1 MTTEK
6 QKKTYVFLLS
16 IVVVLL
22 LAAQF
27 FLQHTFENT
36 SAELARTS
44 GNLEALKK
52 TADARYALLDKYK
65 SFESLAAA
73 PGKSTRAF
81 PENALELFAVVDRAM
96 KDNRLEHT
104 NRSSSSGTEP
114 GGVLQLQIAF
124 SGPYYGVMK
133 ALATLRE
140 SEYVMRISD
149 FRITAESD
157 GKVSGSMT
165 ILSNAKQG

>member
-6 QKKTYVFLLS
+6 QKKTYIFLLS

-27 FLQHTFENT
+27 FLQHTFRNT
-36 SAELARTS
+36 TAELARVS
-44 GNLEALKK
+44 GNLEALKR
-52 TADARYALLDKYK
+52 TGDARYTLLEKYK
-65 SFESLAAA
+65 SFESQTAT
-73 PGKSTRAF
+73 PGASQRVF

-96 KDNRLEHT
+96 KDNFLEHT
-104 NRSSSSGTEP
+104 NRSSSGAEP
-114 GGVLQLQIAF
+114 GGVLQLQISF
-124 SGPYYGVMK
+124 NGPYYGMMK

-149 FRITAESD
+149 FRITAGAD

-165 ILSNAKQG
+165 ILSQAKQG